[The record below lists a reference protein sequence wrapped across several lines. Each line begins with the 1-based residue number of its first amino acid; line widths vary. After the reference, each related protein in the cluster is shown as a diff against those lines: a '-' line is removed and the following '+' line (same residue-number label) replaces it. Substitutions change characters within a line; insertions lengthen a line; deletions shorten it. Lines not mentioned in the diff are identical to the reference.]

1 MKGQWLPASVGAPPE
16 VVSSPD
22 PTQEERIWWRSA
34 DPWGWLP
41 FWREI
46 SLCQITLQKTQSE
59 VHHYTCQWKSL
70 ATSAWHSTFWV
81 RKLVISSQLYIQQAT
96 NFLQSLRNQ
105 LKVTRLSLHVWGLG
119 MRLPTGGLTLVMS
132 YRSIHDPDCQVN
144 C

>member
-22 PTQEERIWWRSA
+22 PTQEERIWWRLA
-34 DPWGWLP
+34 DPWGWLL

-81 RKLVISSQLYIQQAT
+81 RKLVISSQLC
-96 NFLQSLRNQ
+96 NSKLRIFNKAWGISRKSPDP
-105 LKVTRLSLHVWGLG
+105 LLTGGVWGWDY
-119 MRLPTGGLTLVMS
+119 PTGGLTLVMS
-132 YRSIHDPDCQVN
+132 YTSIHDPDCQVN